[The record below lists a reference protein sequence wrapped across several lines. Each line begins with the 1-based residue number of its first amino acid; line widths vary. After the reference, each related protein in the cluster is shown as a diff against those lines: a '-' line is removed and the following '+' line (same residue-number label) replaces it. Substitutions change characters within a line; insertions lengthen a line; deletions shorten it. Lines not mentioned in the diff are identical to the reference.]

1 MELSKFKNKEY
12 ALIHVEMKVC
22 STDGLYIGVLEELKK
37 NPQNEN
43 QTFAYK

>member
-12 ALIHVEMKVC
+12 ALMHVETKVC
-22 STDGLYIGVLEELKK
+22 STDGLYTGALEELKK
-37 NPQNEN
+37 NPQNKN